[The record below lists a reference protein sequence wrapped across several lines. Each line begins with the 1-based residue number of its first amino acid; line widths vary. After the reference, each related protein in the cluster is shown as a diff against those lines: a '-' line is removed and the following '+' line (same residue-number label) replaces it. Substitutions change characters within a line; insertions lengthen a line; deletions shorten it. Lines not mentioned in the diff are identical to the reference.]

1 MREASWSFVPT
12 AKCGLSSVG
21 PCHHKSLR
29 APPPPR
35 LVGLYSDSLCAAA
48 TPAYANIW
56 LASGAVSPNSTIVRT
71 KSRRDI
77 FPAFTS
83 ATRLRKCPSFMVL
96 TSQLPLEIRIARG
109 RDVIVK
115 QMLIVL
121 RADVFGDLPLRTPV
135 APHPR
140 PRLMEGVRIVH
151 REGCFHHLAVVD
163 YSPAL
168 YDVELV
174 GVRRA
179 VNVNERLDALPDRV
193 DDKGVPLIMDD
204 RLAVP

>member
-35 LVGLYSDSLCAAA
+35 LVGLYSDWVCAAA

-56 LASGAVSPNSTIVRT
+56 LASGAVSPNSTIFRT
-71 KSRRDI
+71 NTRRDI

-83 ATRLRKCPSFMVL
+83 ATRLRKCRSFMVL
-96 TSQLPLEIRIARG
+96 TLPSASEIRLARD

-121 RADVFGDLPLRTPV
+121 
-135 APHPR
+135 
-140 PRLMEGVRIVH
+140 
-151 REGCFHHLAVVD
+151 
-163 YSPAL
+163 
-168 YDVELV
+168 
-174 GVRRA
+174 
-179 VNVNERLDALPDRV
+179 
-193 DDKGVPLIMDD
+193 
-204 RLAVP
+204 